1 MSINLET
8 ALWLDG
14 SLNLETFEDS
24 AFNPAEDKD
33 VMENLK
39 ISIGV
44 GTILAVNKPQASAGD
59 CENISAK
66 SFLPLFFKPQE
77 IPAAKNPFGW
87 VMLANSFIL
96 TLAFP

>member
-44 GTILAVNKPQASAGD
+44 GTILAVNKDTIIPYLEDPEIRKIRIGVKIMPKNFALATAAD
-59 CENISAK
+59 FWRIVALCI
-66 SFLPLFFKPQE
+66 PLTE
-77 IPAAKNPFGW
+77 Y
-87 VMLANSFIL
+87 
-96 TLAFP
+96 